1 MCISV
6 LSQNEIA
13 MKKLTI
19 EVRDSVT
26 YQPLADAMCRV
37 MNATGRLQGFKVAD
51 REGQISLS
59 VRQED
64 VLTFSLIGYG
74 KRKISVNNI
83 QGQANQPIIVLLSP
97 KQVQLKEVIV
107 KLPPIRKQ
115 GDTLVY
121 NVGSFLQK
129 GDRHLEDVLKKLPGI
144 KVAENGSV
152 SYQGRA
158 INRFYIEGQDL
169 MGDNY
174 TQATRNMPVNAV
186 RDVEV
191 MEDHQPIKL

>member
-1 MCISV
+1 MYLCPFT
-6 LSQNEIA
+6 E
-13 MKKLTI
+13 
-19 EVRDSVT
+19 RDSHEEADDRGQRLCNLPT
-26 YQPLADAMCRV
+26 LADAMCRV

-174 TQATRNMPVNAV
+174 TQLHATCP
-186 RDVEV
+186 
-191 MEDHQPIKL
+191 